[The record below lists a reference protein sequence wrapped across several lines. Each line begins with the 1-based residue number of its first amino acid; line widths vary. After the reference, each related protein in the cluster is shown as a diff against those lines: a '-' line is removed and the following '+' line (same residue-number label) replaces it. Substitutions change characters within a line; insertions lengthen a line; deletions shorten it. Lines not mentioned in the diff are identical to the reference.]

1 MSRPRGPRPERM
13 SILSPT
19 GHLGFTPIERG
30 SFDIGVSRR
39 PDAIVADS
47 GSCDIGPQPLGADE
61 HCSPAQWQ
69 RHDLELMLLAA
80 RRLRVPMIVG
90 SASDTGTDRG
100 VSQYAEIIRDVARH
114 HRLPAFTLATIRSE
128 VRLDDLKR
136 RLDAGVR
143 VEGLDGRSDLT
154 LETLARTDRVVAVMG
169 AAPIIDA
176 LDRGADV
183 VITGRSSD
191 SAIFAAPAIRAGFP
205 EAAAYYLGKVL
216 ECASFAAEPFMGK
229 ESIIGTVTAAE
240 VTVAPMHPGQRC
252 TVASVA
258 SHAMYERA
266 SPFFEKVAGG
276 ALDMTH
282 CRYEQ
287 LDERTAKIT
296 GFAFRTDSVYR
307 IKLEGAGKVGERAL
321 AIAGIRDPY
330 TIRHL
335 DAVIAWA
342 RAKVTERWGEPGARY
357 QLHYH
362 VYGRDGVMGAWEP
375 RREHPAHELGIVV
388 EAVAPRFEDAEV
400 ICTLGTRNLFYARLP
415 EVKGTAGTAA
425 LMMDEVLRG
434 KPGYEWTV
442 NHVLPLADPLELT
455 ALELE
460 TAGG

>member
-1 MSRPRGPRPERM
+1 MPDRM

-30 SFDIGVSRR
+30 SFEIGLACG
-39 PDAIVADS
+39 PDALVADS

-61 HCSPAQWQ
+61 HCSPEEWQ

-100 VSQYAEIIRDVARH
+100 VNQYAEIVRDLARQH
-114 HRLPAFTLATIRSE
+114 GLAPFRLATIYSE
-128 VRLDDLKR
+128 VSRDELAR
-136 RLDAGVR
+136 RLGAGVR
-143 VEGLDGRSDLT
+143 VEGLDGRPDLT
-154 LETLARTDRVVAVMG
+154 PDVLARTDRLVAVMG
-169 AAPIIDA
+169 VEPLIDA

-191 SAIFAAPAIRAGFP
+191 SCLFAAPAIRAGFP

-229 ESIIGTVTAAE
+229 ESIIGTVTADAVA
-240 VTVAPMHPGQRC
+240 VTAMHPGQRC

-266 SPFFEKVAGG
+266 NPFFERVAGG

-282 CRYEQ
+282 CRYAQ
-287 LDERTAKIT
+287 ADERTTRVT
-296 GFAFRTDSVYR
+296 GFTFRRDPVYR
-307 IKLEGAGKVGERAL
+307 IKLEGAGKVGERAR

-330 TIRHL
+330 TIRHF

-342 RAKVTERWGEPGARY
+342 RGKVAERWGEPGARY
-357 QLHYH
+357 QLYYH
-362 VYGRDGVMGAWEP
+362 VYGRDGVMGAW
-375 RREHPAHELGIVV
+375 
-388 EAVAPRFEDAEV
+388 
-400 ICTLGTRNLFYARLP
+400 
-415 EVKGTAGTAA
+415 
-425 LMMDEVLRG
+425 
-434 KPGYEWTV
+434 
-442 NHVLPLADPLELT
+442 
-455 ALELE
+455 
-460 TAGG
+460 

>member
-1 MSRPRGPRPERM
+1 MPDRM

-30 SFDIGVSRR
+30 SFEIGVGRG

-61 HCSPAQWQ
+61 HCSPEEWQ

-80 RRLRVPMIVG
+80 RRLGVPMIVG

-100 VSQYAEIIRDVARH
+100 VNQYAEIIRDLARQ
-114 HRLPAFTLATIRSE
+114 HRLAPFTLATIYSE
-128 VRLDDLKR
+128 VSRDELAR
-136 RLDAGVR
+136 RLAAGVR
-143 VEGLDGRSDLT
+143 VEGLDGRPDLT
-154 LETLARTDRVVAVMG
+154 PDVLARTDRLVAVMG
-169 AAPIIDA
+169 VEPIIDA

-191 SAIFAAPAIRAGFP
+191 SCLFAAPAIRAGFP
-205 EAAAYYLGKVL
+205 EGAAYYLGKVL

-229 ESIIGTVTAAE
+229 ESIIGTVTADAVA
-240 VTVAPMHPGQRC
+240 VTAMHPGQRC

-266 SPFFEKVAGG
+266 SPFFERVAGG

-282 CRYEQ
+282 CRYAQ
-287 LDERTAKIT
+287 ADERTTRVT
-296 GFAFRTDSVYR
+296 GFTFQRDPVYR

-342 RAKVTERWGEPGARY
+342 RGKVSERWGEPGERY
-357 QLHYH
+357 QLYYH

-375 RREHPAHELGIVV
+375 RRDPPAHELCLVV

-455 ALELE
+455 TVRLEVV
-460 TAGG
+460 GP

>member
-1 MSRPRGPRPERM
+1 MADRL

-30 SFDIGVSRR
+30 SFELGVARR
-39 PDAIVADS
+39 PDLIVADS

-61 HCSPAQWQ
+61 HCSPEAWQ

-80 RRLRVPMIVG
+80 RRLGVPMIVG

-100 VSQYAEIIRDVARH
+100 VRQYAAIVRELARK
-114 HRLPAFTLATIRSE
+114 HRLAPFRLATIRSE
-128 VRLDDLKR
+128 VARDEVAR
-136 RLDAGVR
+136 RMAAGAR
-143 VEGLDGRSDLT
+143 VEGLDGRDDLT
-154 LETLARTDRVVAVMG
+154 PAVLARTDRLVAVMG
-169 AAPIIDA
+169 VAPIIRA
-176 LDRGADV
+176 LDGGADV
-183 VITGRSSD
+183 VIAGRSSD
-191 SAIFAAPAIRAGFP
+191 SCLFAAPAIRAGFP

-229 ESIIGTVTAAE
+229 ESIIGTVSADAVSVTALHE
-240 VTVAPMHPGQRC
+240 GQRC

-266 SPFFEKVAGG
+266 NPFFEHVAGG
-276 ALDMTH
+276 VLDMTH

-287 LDERTAKIT
+287 ADERSTRVT
-296 GFAFRTDSVYR
+296 GFSFRRDAVYR
-307 IKLEGAGKVGERAL
+307 IKLEGAGKVGERAVS
-321 AIAGIRDPY
+321 IAGIRDPY
-330 TIRHL
+330 TIRHI

-342 RAKVTERWGEPGARY
+342 RGKVQERWGEPGERY

-362 VYGRDGVMGAWEP
+362 VYGRDGVMGPWEP
-375 RREHPAHELGIVV
+375 RRATPGHELCLVV
-388 EAVAPRFEDAEV
+388 EAVADRFEDAEV
-400 ICTLGTRNLFYARLP
+400 ICALGTRNLFYARLP
-415 EVKGTAGTAA
+415 EVKGTAGTAG

-455 ALELE
+455 TLELE
-460 TAGG
+460 EVAAA